1 MRAFRWVI
9 PLGMVSGLVLLVS
22 PLTMK
27 SNPKLLYN
35 PSPSAEI
42 GWYRVV
48 PQKAYARGDLVAA
61 YLPEEVQILADGRG
75 YLPRGIP
82 VIKSIEA
89 VAGDVICYGSYG
101 LSLPEQ
107 PPLRTVLL
115 DSLDRRMP
123 VRMPGC
129 LVVPV
134 GEVVLIS
141 RRIETSFDS
150 RYFGSVPATGIL
162 GHAEF
167 LGSSRSF
174 IGGFYRH
181 EGWARGLGAQC
192 KIKGRSA
199 AAGLTPCLHII
210 FCSAVIRPAALLFG
224 GIASADGVI
233 EQRYFTL
240 MHGHSFQ
247 GDA

>member
-27 SNPKLLYN
+27 SDPKLLYN

-61 YLPEEVQILADGRG
+61 YLPEEVQILADERG

-82 VIKSIEA
+82 VIKSIGA
-89 VAGDVICYGSYG
+89 VAGDVICFDSYG

-107 PPLRTVLL
+107 PPLRAALQ
-115 DSLDRRMP
+115 DRRDRRMP
-123 VRMPGC
+123 VRVSGC
-129 LVVPV
+129 LAVPV

-141 RRIETSFDS
+141 RRIDTSFDS
-150 RYFGSVPATGIL
+150 RYFGPVPAAGIL
-162 GHAEF
+162 GNAEF

-174 IGGFYRH
+174 ISGLNWH
-181 EGWARGLGAQC
+181 EGGARGLGAQC

-240 MHGHSFQ
+240 LHGHSFQ
-247 GDA
+247 GDV

>member
-1 MRAFRWVI
+1 MSVCRWLI
-9 PLGMVSGLVLLVS
+9 LLGMVFGLALLLF
-22 PLTMK
+22 PLTFK
-27 SNPKLLYN
+27 SDPKLLYN

-42 GWYRVV
+42 GWYGVV
-48 PQKAYARGDLVAA
+48 PQETYARGDLVAV
-61 YLPEEVQILADGRG
+61 YLPEAVQMLADERG

-82 VIKSIEA
+82 VIKSIGA
-89 VAGDVICYGSYG
+89 VAGDVICYSSYG

-107 PPLRTVLL
+107 PPLRAVLL
-115 DSLDRRMP
+115 DRLDRRMP
-123 VRMPGC
+123 VPEPGC
-129 LVVPV
+129 LPVPV
-134 GEVVLIS
+134 GDVVLIS

-150 RYFGSVPATGIL
+150 RYFGSVPTSGIL

-174 IGGFYRH
+174 ISGLNWREGG
-181 EGWARGLGAQC
+181 ARGLGAQC

-210 FCSAVIRPAALLFG
+210 FCSAVITPAALLFG
-224 GIASADGVI
+224 GIASADRVI
-233 EQRYFTL
+233 GQRHFTL
-240 MHGHSFQ
+240 LHGQSFV